1 MANKLFAR
9 SSYIIEVDE
18 SSVVGSKLE
27 LRYYYSGTSVPTNPQ
42 YTLKKPVPNSSN
54 LKMYY
59 DVSPYTR
66 EYLKFTTRQTIIGSA
81 LSTGVVANNNNQ
93 MVLLQVK
100 RYKETTAGAFTL
112 LDTITY
118 YCMDG
123 YGYYSEGANPQLT
136 DLEFTTDQTASLPQ
150 GTYYYKY
157 SALGNPTTN
166 ADDRSG
172 MLGVL
177 LGSGIIDIKYTNLVS
192 GATYIVTDPFATNDL
207 YDVPSVYYDYYADG
221 NTLEI
226 WDNLGAGSPT
236 LLGTWTFKP
245 KCEPKYT
252 PIMVDFVN
260 QMGYWQR
267 EWFYKVSKN
276 SINTKESV
284 YNLMQTSSNAY
295 STLEGQRKAFNNNGE
310 ETITCNTG
318 NVAEGYS
325 ETIQQ
330 MLLSERILIDSLPV
344 IVNTKSVEKIKG
356 VNADKPMNYTLTFK
370 YAFDAI
376 NSVI

>member
-9 SSYIIEVDE
+9 SPYIIEVDE
-18 SSVVGSKLE
+18 SSVIGSL
-27 LRYYYSGTSVPTNPQ
+27 LDIRLYYSGTSVPSNPT
-42 YTLKKPVPNSSN
+42 YELKKAIPSSSN

-59 DVSPYTR
+59 DISPYVR
-66 EYLKFTTRQTIIGSA
+66 EYLKFNTRQTVIGSA
-81 LSTGVVANNNNQ
+81 VSTGVAANNNNQ
-93 MVLLQVK
+93 MVLCQVI
-100 RYKETTAGAFTL
+100 RYKQLTGGSYSV
-112 LDTITY
+112 LDTTTY

-136 DLEFTTDQTASLPQ
+136 SLEFTTDQTASLPQ

-166 ADDRSG
+166 EADRAG
-172 MLGVL
+172 MLGVF

-192 GATYIVTDPFATNDL
+192 GASYVVTDPFATIDL

-221 NTLEI
+221 NKLEI
-226 WDNLGAGSPT
+226 WSNLAVGSPT
-236 LLGTWTFKP
+236 LYGTWTFKP

-267 EWFYKVSKN
+267 EWFYKASKN